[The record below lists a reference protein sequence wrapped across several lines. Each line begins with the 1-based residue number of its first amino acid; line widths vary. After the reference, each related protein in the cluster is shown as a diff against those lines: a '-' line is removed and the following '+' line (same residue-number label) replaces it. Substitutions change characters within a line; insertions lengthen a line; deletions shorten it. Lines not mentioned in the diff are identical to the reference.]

1 MLDLSHDLDSIDDAE
16 EVEELA
22 MTSLAKLVFVDT
34 HSRSNQNGAA
44 ESESDEALSLAFENL
59 FHMPFDIIETYGS
72 TLRTLDIS
80 YNEFSRN
87 LHFLA
92 EFDNVT
98 SLNLDHNN
106 IDSYTIFPP
115 MPKLQLLWLNHNKIE
130 DLYPFVKNLHAS
142 VPNLRY
148 LCIMG
153 NKAAP
158 SYLNG
163 GSFYEYLQSRLFV
176 ISWFP
181 HLVHLDD
188 RAVTPE
194 QRLEAKRLFKRP
206 LFDQIAETTQ
216 VPECLKHL
224 HNKMSSIF
232 SKPTLP
238 VTSKLPKGPNFV
250 I

>member
-1 MLDLSHDLDSIDDAE
+1 MQLVEDAE
-16 EVEELA
+16 EVEEFA

-34 HSRSNQNGAA
+34 HSRREAPEGEADQ
-44 ESESDEALSLAFENL
+44 ALSLAFENL
-59 FHMPFDIIETYGS
+59 FHMPFDIVETYAS
-72 TLRTLDIS
+72 TISTLDIS
-80 YNEFSRN
+80 YNKFSRN
-87 LHFLA
+87 LQFLA
-92 EFDNVT
+92 EFDNMT
-98 SLNLDHNN
+98 SLNLDHN
-106 IDSYTIFPP
+106 DVDTYSVFPP
-115 MPKLQLLWLNHNKIE
+115 LPKLQLLWLNHNKID
-130 DLYPFVKNLHAS
+130 DLYPFIKNLHSS

-163 GSFYEYLQSRLFV
+163 GTFYEYLQSRLFV

-188 RAVTPE
+188 RAVTAE
-194 QRLEAKRLFKRP
+194 QRSEARRLFKRP
-206 LFDQIAETTQ
+206 LLDQIAGNTQ

-224 HNKMSSIF
+224 HNKMSNIF
-232 SKPTLP
+232 SKPSLP
-238 VTSKLPKGPNFV
+238 VTSKVPKGPNFV

>member
-1 MLDLSHDLDSIDDAE
+1 
-16 EVEELA
+16 

-34 HSRSNQNGAA
+34 HSRRSPGDQTEADHNQ
-44 ESESDEALSLAFENL
+44 ALSLAFENL

-72 TLRTLDIS
+72 TLSTLDIS
-80 YNEFSRN
+80 HNKFSRN
-87 LHFLA
+87 LQFLA
-92 EFDNVT
+92 EFDNMT
-98 SLNLDHNN
+98 SLNLDHNE
-106 IDSYTIFPP
+106 IDPFTIFPP
-115 MPKLQLLWLNHNKIE
+115 MPKLQLLWLNHNKID
-130 DLYPFVKNLHAS
+130 DLYPFIKNLYTS
-142 VPNLRY
+142 LPNLRY
-148 LCIMG
+148 LCLMG
-153 NKAAP
+153 NPAAP

-194 QRLEAKRLFKRP
+194 QRLEAKRLFRRP
-206 LFDQIAETTQ
+206 LLDQIAGTAQ
-216 VPECLKHL
+216 VPECIKHL
-224 HNKMSSIF
+224 HNKVSNIF

-238 VTSKLPKGPNFV
+238 VTSKVPKGSNFV